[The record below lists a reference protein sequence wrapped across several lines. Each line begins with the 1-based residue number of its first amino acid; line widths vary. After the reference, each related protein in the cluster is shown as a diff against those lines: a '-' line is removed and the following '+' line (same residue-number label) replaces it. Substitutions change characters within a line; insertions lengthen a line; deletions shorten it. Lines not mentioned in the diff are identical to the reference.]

1 MKKIISRIARVMSVT
16 ALSLAT
22 CVSGL
27 CVPVVAETA
36 TPGTMHTDNNGNY
49 VYEPLEQGVNSN
61 GGYAITKVSHS
72 TNGAGV
78 TDGII
83 DDATAGGQSYSW
95 SMEEEG
101 DYVYIGTCYNST
113 YYIYYNK
120 ISSSLKEWQTSGTI
134 SKEVDV
140 VSTTKEILRVM
151 FGTDSFD
158 SEVFT
163 PTAWDP
169 VIMAVNKKTG
179 EAKVI
184 FRESE
189 IRKDHPE
196 MFTKTPYGY
205 INALSGYRMAI
216 KYKGKIYF
224 AGMGSPTATLVEV
237 DPETNDAQIVYYNKN
252 VSSNQA
258 YGSVSCGVHG
268 LIVYDGEILMCLA
281 TSDLSQFDKS
291 PDHDNVPGAIIVG
304 SSDPSAS
311 LNSWRT
317 VATSTDFDDLPA
329 VMQID
334 GLNGGGIWD
343 IIEYNGKLYVTIV
356 TDKTDKETSI
366 TNKQGFALYSGTKQ
380 DDDSFVWEQIA
391 GDDENSKLPFGFGI
405 SYSMSCNM
413 WTYDGYLYLGTYND
427 PMIDLM
433 AVAVSGDFE
442 DLYNDLDHSIYL
454 YRMDAEGNF
463 EQVGGKNDNP
473 YFPEGSIGNLGAGL
487 GNNSNQYC
495 WRFGEHDG
503 ELYIGTYDTS
513 TLTYMFTQLTDGQ
526 VSTLSDEEMQGRAN
540 ELLSALMNVMQT
552 DNELLKQ
559 FLSKTIFSKTTQKL
573 FQKLSG
579 GATGLS
585 KDWNPVP
592 QYLETLEEY
601 ESFKD
606 LINEKIDAISLAD
619 SGSSNTDLTEVIN
632 EVLTEDDELGISI
645 DDYLESLNEEEL
657 IDLYSYAYPEEAI
670 ENTSLLD
677 GTNSARLSSIK
688 DKLKKKLKE
697 LVSDLFEQTDKV
709 FYDENLHNF
718 VYYFGTNYY
727 AQSCEK
733 GFDLLVSNDGVN
745 FDAITRNGF
754 GDETN
759 HGLRTICST
768 DSGLFMGTANP
779 FHSTQLWKLT
789 TENDRK
795 DPEPTESPDPTPTAP
810 TESPD
815 PTPTTTPTT
824 SPEPSVSPTPTTEP
838 TVAPTIE
845 PTVAPTVEPTDS
857 PTPTVEPTTEPT
869 VEPTNEPTATP
880 TVEPTS
886 SPDSTVVPVNPS
898 DNSSNGGNGSNTQN
912 NTTVVNRTTTNT
924 TRNRART
931 NTNTNTT
938 TNTTVDDS
946 NTPTSTPSATVE
958 ATATPSATSTP
969 TVISDNETPE
979 AASKGHWAIGN
990 LVLGLISVVIAVI
1003 MLMMKSDKDDKT
1015 TLVCKVVACA
1025 AALASVVTFVLTQ
1038 QIGQS
1043 MVFADAWTILMAIYG
1058 ICSIATI
1065 CIKKFYLEDNDTSE
1079 EE

>member
-27 CVPVVAETA
+27 CIPVVAETA
-36 TPGTMHTDNNGNY
+36 TPGTMHTDDNGNY

-72 TNGAGV
+72 TDGAGI

-120 ISSSLKEWQTSGTI
+120 ISSSLKTFQDDGIIAED
-134 SKEVDV
+134 VDV
-140 VSTTKEILRVM
+140 INTTKEILRVM

-196 MFTKTPYGY
+196 MFTKTQYGY

-252 VSSNQA
+252 ASSNKA

-268 LIVYDGEILMCLA
+268 LIVYDDEILMCLA

-291 PDHDNVPGAIIVG
+291 AGNVPGAIIVG

-311 LNSWRT
+311 LTSWRT
-317 VATSTDFDDLPA
+317 VATSKDFDDLPA

-343 IIEYNGKLYVTIV
+343 IIEYNGKIYVTIV
-356 TDKTDKETSI
+356 TDKTDKTTNV
-366 TNKQGFALYSGTKQ
+366 TNKQGFAFYSGTKQ

-391 GDDENSKLPFGFGI
+391 GDDENSKLPFGFGV

-433 AVAVSGDFE
+433 SVATSGDFE

-473 YFPEGSIGNLGAGL
+473 YFPEGPIGNLGAGL

-540 ELLSALMNVMQT
+540 ELLSALMNVMKT

-619 SGSSNTDLTEVIN
+619 SGSSNTDLAEMIN
-632 EVLTEDDELGISI
+632 ETLTEDDELGVSI
-645 DDYLESLNEEEL
+645 DDYLESLDEEEL
-657 IDLYSYAYPEEAI
+657 IDLYSYAYPEEAT
-670 ENTSLLD
+670 ETTSLFD
-677 GTNSARLSSIK
+677 ETNSARLSSIK
-688 DKLKKKLKE
+688 DKLKQKLKE

-709 FYDENLHNF
+709 FYDKNLHNF

-768 DSGLFMGTANP
+768 DTGLFMGTANP

-795 DPEPTESPDPTPTAP
+795 NPE
-810 TESPD
+810 
-815 PTPTTTPTT
+815 PTT
-824 SPEPSVSPTPTTEP
+824 SPDPTPTTEP
-838 TVAPTIE
+838 TVE
-845 PTVAPTVEPTDS
+845 PTAEPTTS
-857 PTPTVEPTTEPT
+857 PTVEPTTEPT
-869 VEPTNEPTATP
+869 VEPTSEPTVEPTAEPTTSPTVEPTAEPTVEPTSEPTATP

-886 SPDSTVVPVNPS
+886 TPDSTVVPVTPS

-912 NTTVVNRTTTNT
+912 NTTVVNRTTT

-931 NTNTNTT
+931 NINANTT
-938 TNTTVDDS
+938 TNTTTDDS
-946 NTPTSTPSATVE
+946 NTPTSTPTATVE
-958 ATATPSATSTP
+958 ATATPSSTSTP
-969 TVISDNETPE
+969 TVISDDETPE
-979 AASKGHWAIGN
+979 AASKGHWGIVN
-990 LVLGLISVVIAVI
+990 LALGLLSVAIAVI
-1003 MLMMKSDKDDKT
+1003 MLMMKSDEDDKT
-1015 TLVCKVVACA
+1015 TLVCKVVACV
-1025 AALASVVTFVLTQ
+1025 AALASVITFVLTQ
-1038 QIGQS
+1038 QFAQS
-1043 MVFADAWTILMAIYG
+1043 MVFVDAWTILMAIYA

-1079 EE
+1079 E

>member
-1 MKKIISRIARVMSVT
+1 MKKIISRIARVVSVT

-27 CVPVVAETA
+27 CVPVIAETA
-36 TPGTMHTDNNGNY
+36 TPGTMHTDDNGNY

-72 TNGAGV
+72 TDGAGI

-120 ISSSLKEWQTSGTI
+120 ISSSLKTFQDDGI
-134 SKEVDV
+134 IAKDVDV
-140 VSTTKEILRVM
+140 VNTTKEILRVM

-196 MFTKTPYGY
+196 MFTKTDYGY

-252 VSSNQA
+252 VSSNVA

-268 LIVYDGEILMCLA
+268 LIVYDDEILMCLA
-281 TSDLSQFDKS
+281 TSDLSQFDNI
-291 PDHDNVPGAIIVG
+291 PEHVNVPGAIIVG

-311 LNSWRT
+311 LTSWRT

-343 IIEYNGKLYVTIV
+343 IIEYNGKIYVTIV
-356 TDKTDKETSI
+356 TDKTDKTTNV

-380 DDDSFVWEQIA
+380 EDNSFVWEQIA
-391 GDDENSKLPFGFGI
+391 GDDENSKLPFGFGV

-413 WTYDGYLYLGTYND
+413 WTYNGYLYLGTYND

-433 AVAVSGDFE
+433 SVATSGDFE

-473 YFPEGSIGNLGAGL
+473 YFPEGPIGNLGAGL

-540 ELLSALMNVMQT
+540 ELLSALMNVMKT

-619 SGSSNTDLTEVIN
+619 SSSSNTDLTEVIN
-632 EVLTEDDELGISI
+632 EVLTEDDGLGVSI
-645 DDYLESLNEEEL
+645 DDYLESLDEEEL
-657 IDLYSYAYPEEAI
+657 IDLYSYAYPEEAT
-670 ENTSLLD
+670 ESTSLFD
-677 GTNSARLSSIK
+677 GTNTARLSSIK
-688 DKLKKKLKE
+688 DKLKQKLKE

-709 FYDENLHNF
+709 FYDQNLHNF

-768 DSGLFMGTANP
+768 DTGLFMGTANP

-795 DPEPTESPDPTPTAP
+795 DPEPTT
-810 TESPD
+810 SPD
-815 PTPTTTPTT
+815 PTPTTTPT
-824 SPEPSVSPTPTTEP
+824 VAPTTEP
-838 TVAPTIE
+838 TTTPTVE
-845 PTVAPTVEPTDS
+845 PTTEPTVEPTDS
-857 PTPTVEPTTEPT
+857 PTPTVEPTSEPTVAPTTEPTTTPTVEPT
-869 VEPTNEPTATP
+869 VEPTSEPTAT
-880 TVEPTS
+880 
-886 SPDSTVVPVNPS
+886 PDSTVVPVTPS
-898 DNSSNGGNGSNTQN
+898 NNSSNGGNGSNTQN
-912 NTTVVNRTTTNT
+912 NTTVVNRTTTIT

-931 NTNTNTT
+931 NTNTNATT
-938 TNTTVDDS
+938 TTTVDDS
-946 NTPTSTPSATVE
+946 NTPTSTPSATAE
-958 ATATPSATSTP
+958 ATATPSSTSTP
-969 TVISDNETPE
+969 TVISDDETPK
-979 AASKGHWAIGN
+979 AASKGHWGIAN
-990 LVLGLISVVIAVI
+990 LALGLLSVVIAVI
-1003 MLMMKSDKDDKT
+1003 MLMMKNDEEDKT
-1015 TLVCKVVACA
+1015 TLICKVVASV
-1025 AALASVVTFVLTQ
+1025 AALASIITFVLTQ
-1038 QIGQS
+1038 QFAQS
-1043 MVFADAWTILMAIYG
+1043 MVFADAWTILMAIYA

-1079 EE
+1079 E